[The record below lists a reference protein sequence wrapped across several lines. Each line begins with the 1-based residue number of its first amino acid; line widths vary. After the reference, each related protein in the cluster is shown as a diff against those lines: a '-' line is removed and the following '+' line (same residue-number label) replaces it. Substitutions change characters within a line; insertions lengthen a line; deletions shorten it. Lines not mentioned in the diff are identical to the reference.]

1 LSNPTVVPFQDGARV
16 EVGDAEIIKL
26 EDSIK
31 DVFLLT
37 LFEIMVETPRMTATE
52 VLKRSQ
58 EKSMLLTPLVA
69 SLSLT
74 VLGLISYLPL

>member
-1 LSNPTVVPFQDGARV
+1 
-16 EVGDAEIIKL
+16 
-26 EDSIK
+26 
-31 DVFLLT
+31 VFLLT

-69 SLSLT
+69 RQQNESLSPMIERELDSR
-74 VLGLISYLPL
+74 V

>member
-1 LSNPTVVPFQDGARV
+1 LLVGGLDHAGNPTVAPFQDGARV

-37 LFEIMVETPRMTATE
+37 LFEIMVETPRMTSFCCLATNG
-52 VLKRSQ
+52 VSSILFS
-58 EKSMLLTPLVA
+58 
-69 SLSLT
+69 
-74 VLGLISYLPL
+74 

>member
-1 LSNPTVVPFQDGARV
+1 MKPNTVLVGGLDHAGNPTVVPFQDGTRV

-37 LFEIMVETPRMTATE
+37 LFLHLV
-52 VLKRSQ
+52 KRAF
-58 EKSMLLTPLVA
+58 EHYIIYRTNLFRDRW
-69 SLSLT
+69 
-74 VLGLISYLPL
+74 

>member
-1 LSNPTVVPFQDGARV
+1 MKPNTVLVGGLDHAGNPTVAPFQDGARV

-37 LFEIMVETPRMTATE
+37 SFNHRAERL
-52 VLKRSQ
+52 VLLSSNQRSQ
-58 EKSMLLTPLVA
+58 
-69 SLSLT
+69 
-74 VLGLISYLPL
+74 

>member
-1 LSNPTVVPFQDGARV
+1 MKPNTVLVGGLDHAGNPTVVPFQDGARV

-37 LFEIMVETPRMTATE
+37 YRTNLFRY
-52 VLKRSQ
+52 RW
-58 EKSMLLTPLVA
+58 
-69 SLSLT
+69 
-74 VLGLISYLPL
+74 